1 MTVLLTLNNGTQ
13 IDPSGDWE
21 VYHST
26 VNGRKIN
33 IAKKQERLISRY
45 DGDNGIRKEC
55 FIGGTSTPPTVREIS
70 GIFNCKVV
78 LEAQNTLTFTYPQLT
93 GLFADKEISLVCG
106 RANLVWQVFD
116 TTLNEALQVT
126 FEHTMFSKRCSEE
139 TRIRIT
145 AERTKSVAEQ
155 ALFFKD
161 FKVLNLHD
169 PLKINRELIEI
180 KENRKEINRD
190 LYPIKHSSPAMLFA
204 AASLTTAVYYG
215 VATTFGP
222 LGLLSAMTA
231 ASWVNLILDKPKYE
245 NLEKLRLENARLE
258 APQSFLE
265 SLPVDNPFAVEIEP
279 ISAPSKLDP
288 RVLVSKFMWAVT
300 LITYNGSW
308 GNHAE
313 ICIEGIKNDRSFA
326 TVAHFTGSD
335 VRAPIIPVDG
345 EIKLVSRSEIWMRTS
360 EKVQKMLDVIEQEK
374 NMIKQGILV
383 LPYAKLGQSSF
394 VRINDEWRGGEPNC
408 LDWVRDKLI
417 MVDIELDKSAF
428 ENIAALARLYTHKPN
443 WYVDKPVSV
452 SI

>member
-1 MTVLLTLNNGTQ
+1 MKNQGRLTSKYDNEHGKPVESLVSMPPNIPLN
-13 IDPSGDWE
+13 
-21 VYHST
+21 
-26 VNGRKIN
+26 
-33 IAKKQERLISRY
+33 IS
-45 DGDNGIRKEC
+45 
-55 FIGGTSTPPTVREIS
+55 VIS
-70 GIFNCKVV
+70 YLFNCKAV
-78 LEAQNTLTFTYPQLT
+78 LEEQNDVILIKPILTHILE
-93 GLFADKEISLVCG
+93 DKAVSLVCG
-106 RANLVWQVFD
+106 GKSLVWHVFD
-116 TTLNEALQVT
+116 TTLNEALQVS

-161 FKVLNLHD
+161 FKIINLHNS
-169 PLKINRELIEI
+169 LKINRKLMEI
-180 KENRKEINRD
+180 AENREEIHRD
-190 LYPIKHSSPAMLFA
+190 LDPIKHSSLATLFA
-204 AASLTTAVYYG
+204 GASLTTAVYYG

-222 LGLLSAMTA
+222 LGLLSVMTA
-231 ASWVNLILDKPKYE
+231 ASWVNLISDKPKYE
-245 NLEKLRLENARLE
+245 NLEKLRSEKSQLE

-265 SLPVDNPFAVEIEP
+265 SLPVDNPFAVEMEP

-300 LITYNGSW
+300 LITYDGSW

-313 ICIEGIKNDRSFA
+313 ICIEGIKNDGPFA

-345 EIKLVSRSEIWMRTS
+345 KIKLVSRSKIWMRTS
-360 EKVQKMLDVIEQEK
+360 EKVQRMLDIIEQEK
-374 NMIKQGILV
+374 DMIEQGILI

-408 LDWVRDKLI
+408 LDWVREKMLL
-417 MVDIELDKSAF
+417 VDIELDKSAF
-428 ENIAALARLYTHKPN
+428 ENIAALARLYTHAPD
-443 WYVDKPVSV
+443 WYVDKPVTV